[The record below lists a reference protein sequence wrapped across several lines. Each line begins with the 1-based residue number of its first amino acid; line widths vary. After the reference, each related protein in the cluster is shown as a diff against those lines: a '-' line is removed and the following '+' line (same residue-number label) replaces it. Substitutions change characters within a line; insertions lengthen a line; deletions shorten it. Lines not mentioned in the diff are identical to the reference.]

1 MTDDEKKPLIATSR
15 RDFIAAA
22 AVIGL
27 SSSAAWATPVGAC
40 KSGEKCVP
48 ERNAIQTALQP
59 WFEAYLAAFN
69 RGDSA
74 GYGAYYADDVKFHG
88 QAATLVGRDAVL
100 NFYKGVREHL
110 HETVDLLTFVG
121 SATGGNILAE
131 LRTTLVAHK
140 DWPDMP
146 TGAMVAGDTRQS
158 VNFAMYDI
166 VDGRF
171 TRIRSARFSPPRKDA
186 A

>member
-1 MTDDEKKPLIATSR
+1 MRDDDTRPLTSTSR
-15 RDFIAAA
+15 RGFIAAA
-22 AVIGL
+22 AVVGL
-27 SSSAAWATPVGAC
+27 GGSAAWAAPAI
-40 KSGEKCVP
+40 SGEKSVP
-48 ERNAIQTALQP
+48 ERNAIQSALQP

-100 NFYKGVREHL
+100 TFYKGVREHL
-110 HETVDLLTFVG
+110 LEPVELLTFVG
-121 SATGGNILAE
+121 SATGANRLAV

-140 DWPDMP
+140 DWADMP
-146 TGAMVAGDTRQS
+146 TGAMVAGDRRQS

-166 VDGRF
+166 VGGRF
-171 TRIRSARFSPPRKDA
+171 TRIRSARFSPPKKEA

>member
-1 MTDDEKKPLIATSR
+1 MRDDDTRPLTSTSR
-15 RDFIAAA
+15 RGFIAAA
-22 AVIGL
+22 ALVGL
-27 SSSAAWATPVGAC
+27 GSSAAWAAAPAA
-40 KSGEKCVP
+40 SGEKSVP
-48 ERNAIQTALQP
+48 ERNAIQAALQP

-100 NFYKGVREHL
+100 TFYKGVREHL
-110 HETVDLLTFVG
+110 HETVELLTFVG
-121 SATGGNILAE
+121 SATGANILAE
-131 LRTTLVAHK
+131 IRTTLVAHK

-146 TGAMVAGDTRQS
+146 TGAMVAGDRRQS

-166 VDGRF
+166 VGGRF

>member
-1 MTDDEKKPLIATSR
+1 MTDNEKTPLDATSR

-22 AVIGL
+22 AAIGL
-27 SSSAAWATPVGAC
+27 SSTAAWAAPGTSLKEGDAI
-40 KSGEKCVP
+40 VP
-48 ERNAIQTALQP
+48 ARNAIQIALQP

-74 GYGAYYADDVKFHG
+74 GYGAYYADDVKFAG
-88 QAATLVGRDAVL
+88 QAATLTGRDAVL
-100 NFYKGVREHL
+100 TFYKGVREHL
-110 HETVDLLTFVG
+110 HETVELLTFVG
-121 SATGGNILAE
+121 SADGANILAE

-146 TGAMVAGDTRQS
+146 TGAMVAGDKRQS
-158 VNFAMYDI
+158 INFAMYDI

-171 TRIRSARFSPPRKDA
+171 TRIRSARFSPQKKEA

>member
-1 MTDDEKKPLIATSR
+1 MRDDDTRPLTATSR
-15 RDFIAAA
+15 RGFMAAA
-22 AVIGL
+22 ALVGL
-27 SSSAAWATPVGAC
+27 GSSAAWAAAPAG
-40 KSGEKCVP
+40 SGETSVP
-48 ERNAIQTALQP
+48 ERNAIQSALQP

-100 NFYKGVREHL
+100 TFYKGVRDHL
-110 HETVDLLTFVG
+110 HETVELLTFVG
-121 SATGGNILAE
+121 SATGANILAE

-146 TGAMVAGDTRQS
+146 TGAMVAGDRRQS

-166 VDGRF
+166 VDGRV
-171 TRIRSARFSPPRKDA
+171 TRIRSARFSPPKKDVA
-186 A
+186 